1 MVITKT
7 GKQKQKRSKA
17 RQSKKRKGLQN
28 ITGQTAKQGKLFLY
42 YNIFWNFGFQGDIEF
57 QESQNTSLKVHVSG
71 EDRDFE
77 RIRIEYDVLHEED
90 IVDIQVVS

>member
-1 MVITKT
+1 MKKM

-17 RQSKKRKGLQN
+17 RQSKKRRGLQN
-28 ITGQTAKQGKLFLY
+28 IPGQTAKKGKLFLY
-42 YNIFWNFGFQGDIEF
+42 HNIFWNFGFQGDIEF

>member
-1 MVITKT
+1 MVIKKR
-7 GKQKQKRSKA
+7 GKQKQKRSNGKA
-17 RQSKKRKGLQN
+17 KQKKKDLQN
-28 ITGQTAKQGKLFLY
+28 IPGQTAKQGKLFLY